1 MAAEWR
7 LEVASLES
15 PLPLTDADASIKKT
29 NEVSRDPVH
38 NRQTETRWPLNACSD
53 ISPRHFEQTAPP
65 RALSSRNW
73 PTIPLAKRDAAR
85 AALTDWDKA
94 SSHVSAYI

>member
-53 ISPRHFEQTAPP
+53 ISPRHFEQTAPLRSP
-65 RALSSRNW
+65 PAIGLQLHSPNETPLVQRS
-73 PTIPLAKRDAAR
+73 PTGTRQAP
-85 AALTDWDKA
+85 T
-94 SSHVSAYI
+94 